1 MYVKAVFDLAHYTKL
16 KQTEMPI
23 IDRTQCNNTGD
34 ISGFV
39 TDKYMI
45 CAGLVPVKYMT
56 AHLPGLIPVTHKYMS
71 GQNLIPVTHKLT
83 AHLPGLIPVT
93 HKLMIPYNCLC

>member
-1 MYVKAVFDLAHYTKL
+1 LNDLFIGTGFSTKL

-39 TDKYMI
+39 TDNMI
-45 CAGLVPVKYMT
+45 CAGVLAGGVDACQVK
-56 AHLPGLIPVTHKYMS
+56 HL
-71 GQNLIPVTHKLT
+71 LT
-83 AHLPGLIPVT
+83 IKV
-93 HKLMIPYNCLC
+93 